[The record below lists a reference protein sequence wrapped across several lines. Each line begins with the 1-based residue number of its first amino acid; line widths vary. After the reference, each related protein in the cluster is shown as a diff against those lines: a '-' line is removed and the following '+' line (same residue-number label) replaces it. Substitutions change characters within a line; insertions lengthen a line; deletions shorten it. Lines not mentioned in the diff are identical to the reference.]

1 MSKIIG
7 IDLGTTNSCV
17 AVMEGGKP
25 TVVANTEGARTTPSI
40 VAFTKTGER
49 LVGEPAK
56 RQAVTNSEKTI
67 SSIKRHMGTDYKVDI
82 EGKKYSPQ
90 EISAMILQKLK
101 ADAENYL
108 GEKVTEAVI
117 TVPAYFNDAQRQ
129 ATKDAGKI
137 AGLDVKRI
145 INEPTAAAL
154 AYGLDNEKE
163 QKIMVYDLGG
173 GTFDVSIIEIGDGVI
188 EVLATAGDN
197 HLGGDDFDQK
207 ITDYMIS
214 EFKKQYGVDLGNDK
228 MALQRLKEAA
238 EKAKKELSASTTTNI
253 NLPFISMNAD
263 GPLHFDMNLTRA
275 KFDELTHDLVERT
288 ANPVQA
294 ALRDAGI
301 SPSELGKVLLVGGS
315 TRIPAVFIFQRGST
329 VQFL

>member
-56 RQAVTNSEKTI
+56 RQAVTNAEKTI
-67 SSIKRHMGTDYKVDI
+67 SSIKRHMGTDYKVNID
-82 EGKKYSPQ
+82 GKNYSPQ

-207 ITDYMIS
+207 VTDWMIS
-214 EFKKQYGVDLGNDK
+214 EFKKQNGVDLGNDK

-315 TRIPAVFIFQRGST
+315 TRIPAVQEKLIMCR
-329 VQFL
+329 